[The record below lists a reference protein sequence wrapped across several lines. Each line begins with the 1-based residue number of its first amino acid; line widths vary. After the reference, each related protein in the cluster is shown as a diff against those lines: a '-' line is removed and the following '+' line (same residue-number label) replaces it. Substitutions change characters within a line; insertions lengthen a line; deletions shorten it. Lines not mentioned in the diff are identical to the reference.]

1 MNGYYQRFVP
11 NFAQKAHP
19 LTEATKQSAPNILL
33 RGMILAMYDA
43 FHELYNILCNV
54 SGLHIPSPQDEFS
67 LHTDASEKE
76 LGQY

>member
-1 MNGYYQRFVP
+1 MDNYQRFVP

-33 RGMILAMYDA
+33 RGMILCMMLFMNYIIA
-43 FHELYNILCNV
+43 ILCNV
-54 SGLHIPSPQDEFS
+54 SCLHIPSPQDEFS